1 METEGLVLDLQTI
14 TQLREDFREL
24 SSDLRYRLDQTDESI
39 ETVAKAWQDEN
50 FQKFYQMFKQDKD
63 RLEPLFQRVDVFE
76 NEFLTDVEMNLR
88 EYLAL
93 QDSI

>member
-14 TQLREDFREL
+14 EKLREDFRKL
-24 SSDLRYRLDQTDESI
+24 SSNLRYRLDQTDESI
-39 ETVAKAWQDEN
+39 DQVAKTWQDNN
-50 FQKFYQMFKQDKD
+50 FQNFYEKFKKDKE

-76 NEFLTDVEMNLR
+76 QEFLTDVEMNLR

-93 QDSI
+93 QDTI

>member
-14 TQLREDFREL
+14 EKLREDFREL
-24 SSDLRYRLDQTDESI
+24 SYNLRRRLD
-39 ETVAKAWQDEN
+39 ETEVSVDQVAKTWQDEN
-50 FQKFYQMFKQDKD
+50 FLKFYNTFKKDKE

-76 NEFLTDVEMNLR
+76 QEFLTDVEMNLR

-93 QDSI
+93 QDTI

>member
-14 TQLREDFREL
+14 DKLREEFREL
-24 SSDLRYRLDQTDESI
+24 SSNLRYRLDETNESI
-39 ETVAKAWQDEN
+39 EQVAKTWQDNN
-50 FQKFYQMFKQDKD
+50 FQNFYEKFKKDKE

-76 NEFLTDVEMNLR
+76 QEFLADVEMNLR

-93 QDSI
+93 QNSI

>member
-14 TQLREDFREL
+14 EKLREDFREL
-24 SSDLRYRLDQTDESI
+24 SYNLRRRLDETEVSI
-39 ETVAKAWQDEN
+39 DQVAKTWQDEN
-50 FQKFYQMFKQDKD
+50 FLKFHNTFKKDKE

-76 NEFLTDVEMNLR
+76 QEFLTDVEMNLR

-93 QDSI
+93 QDTI

>member
-14 TQLREDFREL
+14 EKLREEFREL
-24 SSDLRYRLDQTDESI
+24 SSNLRYRLDETNESI
-39 ETVAKAWQDEN
+39 DQVAKTWQDNN
-50 FQKFYQMFKQDKD
+50 FQNFYEKFKKDKA

-76 NEFLTDVEMNLR
+76 QEFLTEVEMNLR

-93 QDSI
+93 QDTI

>member
-14 TQLREDFREL
+14 EKLREDFREL
-24 SSDLRYRLDQTDESI
+24 SSNLRYRLDETNDSI
-39 ETVAKAWQDEN
+39 DNVAKAWQDDN
-50 FQKFYQMFKQDKD
+50 FQKFYEKFKKDKE

-76 NEFLTDVEMNLR
+76 QEFLTDVEMNLR

-93 QDSI
+93 QDTI

>member
-14 TQLREDFREL
+14 IKLRKDFLEL
-24 SSDLRYRLDQTDESI
+24 SSDLRYRLDETNESI
-39 ETVAKAWQDEN
+39 EQVAKTWQDNN
-50 FQKFYQMFKQDKD
+50 FQKFYEKFKKDRD

-76 NEFLTDVEMNLR
+76 NEFLDAVEMNLR

-93 QDSI
+93 QDTI

>member
-14 TQLREDFREL
+14 EKLREEFREL
-24 SSDLRYRLDQTDESI
+24 SSNLRYRLDETNESI
-39 ETVAKAWQDEN
+39 DQVAKTWQDNN
-50 FQKFYQMFKQDKD
+50 FQNFYEKFKKDKA

-76 NEFLTDVEMNLR
+76 QEFLTEVEMNLH

-93 QDSI
+93 QDTI

>member
-14 TQLREDFREL
+14 EKLREDFREL
-24 SSDLRYRLDQTDESI
+24 SSNLRYRLDETNDSI
-39 ETVAKAWQDEN
+39 DQVAKTWQDDN
-50 FQKFYQMFKQDKD
+50 FQKFYEMFKKDKE

-76 NEFLTDVEMNLR
+76 QEFLTDVEMNLR

-93 QDSI
+93 QDTI